1 MAPRMPPETLER
13 LVERLEQAA
22 AALRSGD
29 LEPDRAAALVDECA
43 RLAAQAGAELDRL
56 VRGDAAPPAGQLP
69 LT

>member
-1 MAPRMPPETLER
+1 MPPETLER

-22 AALRSGD
+22 AGLRSGD
-29 LEPDRAAALVDECA
+29 LDPDRAAALVDECA